1 MLKRAMSCTACSGP
15 GSNYCFIVTAQ
26 PQLTNQNAEKQSYLR
41 NYTKLNDS
49 WGPNVLSTERTLL
62 KCYITDFS
70 LSFNIAIFFTP
81 PSPVIL
87 VLWRFLSPV
96 FLVVLLTLLKNL
108 RQCLLKDY
116 NLSNL
121 LKNAEKQ
128 NNEGILTKA
137 RWGTF
142 TVTKLSKNVFSILS
156 NTGMLEFCLFSF
168 N

>member
-1 MLKRAMSCTACSGP
+1 
-15 GSNYCFIVTAQ
+15 
-26 PQLTNQNAEKQSYLR
+26 
-41 NYTKLNDS
+41 
-49 WGPNVLSTERTLL
+49 
-62 KCYITDFS
+62 
-70 LSFNIAIFFTP
+70 
-81 PSPVIL
+81 
-87 VLWRFLSPV
+87 
-96 FLVVLLTLLKNL
+96 VVLLTLLKNL

-116 NLSNL
+116 NVSNL

-142 TVTKLSKNVFSILS
+142 TVKKLSKNVFSILS